1 MKVKNYNTK
10 YFESKSAL
18 FIFIALKLAS
28 LMLRLT
34 ESRIRLVLLVIM
46 MPLFFS
52 VRADTPLEAGIPSL
66 LPYPREVRFAE
77 DILSMAEITQ
87 LVLPSNASKEDRF
100 TAELL
105 KEAVQNNWKHAIS
118 IVPSAKGK
126 FIRLL
131 RKKDKA
137 LGEEGYELTVQTTGI
152 TISAPGEKGLFY
164 GVQTLLQLIQGGAGN
179 ATIREVQIRDWPD
192 TKVRAAH
199 YDTKHHQ
206 DTKEYV
212 KQFIRELAAYKMNM
226 LIWEW
231 EDKFLYPSH
240 PEIGAPGAFTMEEMQ
255 ELTRYGQQY
264 HVQIVPLVQ
273 GLGHVGFILKWPQFA
288 HLREVPA
295 SNFEFCP
302 LKQGSYEL
310 LMDLWKDAMEATPG
324 AKFIHIG
331 SDETYELGKCSDCN
345 KKQAD
350 IGRSG
355 LYHLFLGKSAE
366 LLKPYKRAVMAWEAP
381 MGWAKGRLNIYHGG
395 DKAEQHAPVVPHK
408 SLVMT
413 ESYNYE
419 TPDLKYAKQA
429 KALGYSV
436 YAYDPN
442 PGIEQLFLPYYFV
455 KKGEGKFEE
464 GALEASVK
472 FLQENLGKNV
482 FDGVIRTNWD
492 DSGLPMQAW
501 MLCFATTAA
510 YSWNVNGYPMQE
522 FLTAF
527 MRTRYGAGEKDM
539 AVLYRLLNEAAYFYM
554 ESFERRVWAWGE
566 IGKTH
571 LPDLPRGDALEYDPY
586 WRTEYADRLNASRTM
601 LAKMDTAL
609 AICSS
614 NLKAGAR
621 NSYDIEVLQTL
632 AELAKHTALTYLD
645 LEKLE
650 ATIKEAHLQRFLN
663 TDSAYYHLLNA
674 EKIVSGQ
681 LARRQFVFTSLCKKW
696 EETRLPK
703 GMSTPD
709 KPYFFEQ
716 ERTRHFASRVPG
728 MEYLIYDEQLLDLEG
743 YLGKLKTYNQYF
755 RNRFKPTIQP

>member
-1 MKVKNYNTK
+1 MQRLTATCIRY
-10 YFESKSAL
+10 L
-18 FIFIALKLAS
+18 FLFLLTGWSVSILAS
-28 LMLRLT
+28 PPQVQDLPA
-34 ESRIRLVLLVIM
+34 LV
-46 MPLFFS
+46 
-52 VRADTPLEAGIPSL
+52 
-66 LPYPREVRFAE
+66 PYPREISFSETSVQLAE
-77 DILSMAEITQ
+77 FTQIVLSG
-87 LVLPSNASKEDRF
+87 NAGKADRF
-100 TAELL
+100 TAEMLQESL
-105 KEAVQNNWKHAIS
+105 QKNWSKTIS
-118 IVPSAKGK
+118 IATSTKQK
-126 FIRLL
+126 SIRLQ
-131 RKKDKA
+131 RIKDKS
-137 LGEEGYELTVQTTGI
+137 LGEEGYRLSVQPTGI
-152 TISAPGEKGLFY
+152 TISSAGEAGLFY
-164 GVQTLLQLIQGGAGN
+164 GVQTLLQLIQGKVGA
-179 ATIREVQIRDWPD
+179 AFIKEVVIRDWPD

-226 LIWEW
+226 LVWEW

-240 PEIGAPGAFTMEEMQ
+240 PEIGAPGAFTMAEMQ

-302 LKQGSYEL
+302 LKEGSYEL

-324 AKFIHIG
+324 ANFIHIG
-331 SDETYELGKCSDCN
+331 SDETYELGKCENCS
-345 KKQAD
+345 KKQAE

-366 LLKPYKRAVMAWEAP
+366 LLKPYKRGVMAWEAP
-381 MGWAKGRLNIYHGG
+381 MGWAKGRLNIYHGE
-395 DKAEQHAPVVPHK
+395 DKAVQHAPVVPHK
-408 SLVMT
+408 SLIMT

-419 TPDLKYAKQA
+419 TPDLNYAKEA

-442 PGIEQLFLPYYFV
+442 PGIEQLFLPYFFV
-455 KKGEGKFEE
+455 KKGKGKYEE

-472 FLQENLGKNV
+472 FLQDNLGKNV

-510 YSWNVNGYPMQE
+510 YSWNVKGYNMEE
-522 FLTAF
+522 FTTAF
-527 MRTRYGAGEKDM
+527 MRNRYGADQTDM
-539 AVLYRLLNEAAYFYM
+539 TTLYRLLNEAAYFYM
-554 ESFERRVWAWGE
+554 ESFERRVWAWGD

-571 LPDLPRGDALEYDPY
+571 LPDLPRGDALEYDPF
-586 WRTEYADRLNASRTM
+586 WTREYADRLEASKLM
-601 LAKMDTAL
+601 LPKMDSAI
-609 AICSS
+609 AICAT
-614 NLKAGAR
+614 NLKAGAE
-621 NSYDIEVLQTL
+621 NAYDIEVLQTL
-632 AELAKHTALTYLD
+632 AELAKHTAQTYFD
-645 LEKLE
+645 LQSLE
-650 ATIKEAHLQRFLN
+650 ASIKQAHLQRFLN
-663 TDSAYYHLLNA
+663 TDSSYYHLLNA

-681 LARRQFVFTSLCKKW
+681 LARRQSVFSSLCNKW

-716 ERTRHFASRVPG
+716 ERTRHFASRVAG
-728 MEYLIYDEQLLDLEG
+728 MDYLIYDEQLLDLEG
-743 YLGKLKTYNQYF
+743 YLEKLKTYNNYF
-755 RNRFKPTIQP
+755 RERFKPTLQP

>member
-1 MKVKNYNTK
+1 MERLTITCIR
-10 YFESKSAL
+10 YFFL
-18 FIFIALKLAS
+18 FLLIGWSVSILAS
-28 LMLRLT
+28 PQPAQDLPA
-34 ESRIRLVLLVIM
+34 LV
-46 MPLFFS
+46 
-52 VRADTPLEAGIPSL
+52 
-66 LPYPREVRFAE
+66 PYPREISFAATSVQLEEFTQIVLSGKAGKADRFA
-77 DILSMAEITQ
+77 AEMLQ
-87 LVLPSNASKEDRF
+87 ESLQK
-100 TAELL
+100 
-105 KEAVQNNWKHAIS
+105 NWGKTVS
-118 IVPSAKGK
+118 IVASSKQK
-126 FIRLL
+126 SIWLKRI
-131 RKKDKA
+131 KDKS
-137 LGEEGYELTVQTTGI
+137 LGEEGYRLSVQPTGI
-152 TISAPGEKGLFY
+152 TISAAGEAGLFY
-164 GVQTLLQLIQGGAGN
+164 GVQTLLQLIQGKAGA
-179 ATIREVQIRDWPD
+179 ATIREVVIRDWPD

-226 LIWEW
+226 LVWEW

-240 PEIGAPGAFTMEEMQ
+240 PEIGAPGAFTMAEMQ

-302 LKQGSYEL
+302 LKEGSYEL

-331 SDETYELGKCSDCN
+331 SDETYELGKCENCS
-345 KKQAD
+345 KKQAE

-366 LLKPYKRAVMAWEAP
+366 LLKPYKREVMAWEAP
-381 MGWAKGRLNIYHGG
+381 MGWAKGRLNIYHGE
-395 DKAEQHAPVVPHK
+395 DKAVQHAPVVPHK

-419 TPDLKYAKQA
+419 TSDLKYAKQA

-442 PGIEQLFLPYYFV
+442 PGIEQLFLPYFFV
-455 KKGEGKFEE
+455 KKGKGKYEE

-472 FLQENLGKNV
+472 FLQDNLGKNV

-510 YSWNVNGYPMQE
+510 YSWNVKGYNMDE
-522 FLTAF
+522 FTTAF
-527 MRTRYGAGEKDM
+527 MRNRYGGEEKDM
-539 AVLYRLLNEAAYFYM
+539 ITLYRLLNEAAYFYM
-554 ESFERRVWAWGE
+554 ESFERRVWAWGD

-571 LPDLPRGDALEYDPY
+571 LPDLPRGDALEYDPF
-586 WRTEYADRLNASRTM
+586 WTREYADRLEASKLM
-601 LAKMDTAL
+601 LPKMDSAI
-609 AICSS
+609 AICTS
-614 NLKAGAR
+614 NLKAGAQ
-621 NSYDIEVLQTL
+621 NAYDIEVLQTL
-632 AELAKHTALTYLD
+632 AELAKHTAQTYFD
-645 LEKLE
+645 LAKLE
-650 ATIKEAHLQRFLN
+650 TAIKEAHLQRFLN
-663 TDSAYYHLLNA
+663 TDSSYYHLLNA

-681 LARRQFVFTSLCKKW
+681 LARRQSVFSSLCNKW

-703 GMSTPD
+703 GMSTPE
-709 KPYFFEQ
+709 KKYFFEQ
-716 ERTRHFASRVPG
+716 ERTRHFASRVAG
-728 MEYLIYDEQLLDLEG
+728 MDYLIYDEQLLDLEG
-743 YLGKLKTYNQYF
+743 YLEKLKAYNKYF
-755 RNRFKPTIQP
+755 HQRFKPTLQP

>member
-1 MKVKNYNTK
+1 MQ
-10 YFESKSAL
+10 
-18 FIFIALKLAS
+18 
-28 LMLRLT
+28 RLT
-34 ESRIRLVLLVIM
+34 LACFKWILLLLFTGSTVCLQAEPVSGDELPALV
-46 MPLFFS
+46 
-52 VRADTPLEAGIPSL
+52 
-66 LPYPREVRFAE
+66 PYPRSIQFGSNAVALSEFAG
-77 DILSMAEITQ
+77 IF
-87 LVLPSNASKEDRF
+87 LPSSASAADRF
-100 TAELL
+100 TAAELSAVIK
-105 KEAVQNNWKHAIS
+105 KEWGLQLPVVSQ
-118 IVPSAKGK
+118 AKGK
-126 FIRLL
+126 LIRLE
-131 RKKDKA
+131 RKKDKE
-137 LGEEGYELTVQTTGI
+137 LGEEGYVLSVHAGGI
-152 TISAPGEKGLFY
+152 RITAPGAGGVFY
-164 GVQTLLQLIQGGAGN
+164 GMQTLLQM
-179 ATIREVQIRDWPD
+179 IRKKEGVPVVQEASIRDWPD

-212 KQFIRELAAYKMNM
+212 KQFIRELAGYKMNM

-240 PEIGAPGAFTMEEMQ
+240 PEIGAPGAFTMAEMQ
-255 ELTRYGQQY
+255 ELTRYAQQY

-302 LKQGSYEL
+302 LKEESYKL
-310 LMDLWKDAMEATPG
+310 LMDLWKDAIEATPG

-331 SDETYELGKCSDCN
+331 SDETYELGKCENCS
-345 KKQAD
+345 KKQAE

-366 LLKPYKRAVMAWEAP
+366 MLKLSKRGVMAWEAP
-381 MGWAKGRLNIYHGG
+381 MGWAKGRLNIYHGE
-395 DKAEQHAPVVPHK
+395 DKAVQHAPVVPHK
-408 SLVMT
+408 SLIMT

-419 TPDLKYAKQA
+419 TPDLKYAKEA

-442 PGIEQLFLPYYFV
+442 PGIEQLFLPYFFV
-455 KKGEGKFEE
+455 KKGKGKYEE

-501 MLCFATTAA
+501 ALCFATTAA
-510 YSWNVNGYPMQE
+510 YAWNVNGYPMEE
-522 FLTAF
+522 FTAAF
-527 MRTRYGAGEKDM
+527 MRQRYGNNEQDM
-539 AVLYRLLNEAAYFYM
+539 IRLYRLLNEAAYFYM
-554 ESFERRVWAWGE
+554 ESFERRVWAWGD

-571 LPDLPRGDALEYDPY
+571 LPDLPRGDALEYDPF
-586 WRTEYADRLNASRTM
+586 WTREYKDRLEASEIM
-601 LAKMDTAL
+601 LPKMDSAI
-609 AICSS
+609 AICT
-614 NLKAGAR
+614 NAIKNGAR
-621 NSYDIEVLQTL
+621 NVYDIEVLQTL
-632 AELAKHTALTYLD
+632 AELAKHTAQTYFD
-645 LEKLE
+645 LQRLE
-650 ATIKEAHLQRFLN
+650 ASIKQAHLQRFLN
-663 TDSAYYHLLNA
+663 TDSSYYHLLNA

-681 LARRQFVFTSLCKKW
+681 LVRRQSVFSSLCKKW

-716 ERTRHFASRVPG
+716 ERTRHFASRVAG
-728 MEYLIYDEQLLDLEG
+728 MDYLIYDEQLLDLEG
-743 YLGKLKTYNQYF
+743 YLEKLKAYNQYF
-755 RNRFKPTIQP
+755 RERFKPTLQP